1 MNVVGRICC
10 CEIRCQEF
18 LNYLVESEAGRANFH
33 GQVAGDVGRRP
44 TIKMHKVQ
52 SRNTRHKIRGRK
64 QNNQLPLIGV
74 PGDEAWPERP
84 LPGDA
89 LLQLCH
95 RRHAHLSLS
104 LSLLNISCLSHL
116 CGVPRASTSGLR
128 TACASATSF

>member
-104 LSLLNISCLSHL
+104 LSPEYIVPLSL
-116 CGVPRASTSGLR
+116 VR
-128 TACASATSF
+128 CASRFDVRTQDSMRERY